1 MKESINTKVA
11 ADQARETTRKTAAAV
26 EQFAIDAQVP
36 EAIRSLAEKNIA
48 QTQELYAH
56 SKDALEAVL
65 ESWEKTFGAAG
76 QGVAALNRKVIDMT
90 QRNINSGFD
99 FAKSLAGA
107 KTVAEAIEL
116 HSTYWRNQ
124 LNTLETQAEEMRDL
138 STRVT
143 TDVVEPIKA
152 QMKRV
157 TSDLQKAT

>member
-1 MKESINTKVA
+1 MTESINTKVA
-11 ADQARETTRKTAAAV
+11 ADQARETTRKAAAKI
-26 EQFAIDAQVP
+26 EQFAIDTQMP
-36 EAIRSLAEKNIA
+36 EAIRTLAEKNIA
-48 QTQELYAH
+48 QTQELYAR
-56 SKDALEAVL
+56 SKDALEALL
-65 ESWEKTFGAAG
+65 ESWEQTFGAAG

-124 LNTLETQAEEMRDL
+124 LNTLETQAEEMREL

-143 TDVVEPIKA
+143 ADVVEPTKA
-152 QMKRV
+152 QMKCV
-157 TSDLQKAT
+157 TGDFQKAT